1 MCLYTGQ
8 RVPKIAESS
17 IRCMKVVR
25 KKANGSYS
33 SLFCV
38 THNDIVFYCVG
49 NETKIRYYEKDN
61 FVAPLNC
68 ESLIDVITGE
78 FFRVENGLH
87 SYTINNRNAVSLAKK
102 GFARQEV
109 ALLECEIPVGAL
121 YYEGHSN
128 VFHCPIEEGFETET
142 SYCSDRLLV
151 IREVPLS
158 ELEDIFGNETGGE
171 KCV

>member
-1 MCLYTGQ
+1 MCLYTSQ
-8 RVPKIAESS
+8 NKPKVADKA

-49 NETKIRYYEKDN
+49 NETKIMYYEKDK

-68 ESLIDVITGE
+68 ESFIDVITGE

-128 VFHCPIEEGFETET
+128 MFHCPIEEGFETET